1 MKKDLLI
8 IGAGNVGGFI
18 AYNFAPLAEKYN
30 LLGFLDDDVN
40 KIGRQIYDLPVL
52 GDIDSLL
59 SYKEI
64 AIVVGIGFPEIKR
77 LILNRINHKLDLEI
91 VSYIAD
97 NVWISEKV
105 YIGKGVVIYPGV
117 SINYETKI
125 EDFVT
130 INMNCAIGHNV
141 VLSGYVTLAPN
152 VSLAGFTSLGEC
164 VEMGIGSSTK
174 QQVQIS
180 ELAVIGGNAMVIN
193 NIPSKAVAVGCPAKI
208 VKYKI

>member
-18 AYNFAPLAEKYN
+18 AYNFASLADKYN
-30 LLGFLDDDVN
+30 LIGFLDDDVN
-40 KIGRQIYDLPVL
+40 KIGREIYGISVL

-64 AIVVGIGFPEIKR
+64 AIVIGIGFPEIKKR
-77 LILNRINHKLDLEI
+77 ILNRISFKLDLEI

-105 YIGKGVVIYPGV
+105 GLGKGIVIYPGV
-117 SINYETKI
+117 SINYETQI

-141 VLSGYVTLAPN
+141 ILSRYVTLAPN
-152 VSLAGFTSLGEC
+152 VSLAGFTTLHEC

-174 QQVQIS
+174 QQVIIS
-180 ELAVIGGNAMVIN
+180 ELAVIGGNAMVLN
-193 NIPSKAVAVGCPAKI
+193 NIPSKAIAVGCPAKI